1 VHDRVDVPLPPVIE
15 AGLAVHDRLVEFDV
29 TATATLEVNPFT
41 GAMVT
46 VEVLAEPATPVTA
59 VGLALTVKS

>member
-1 VHDRVDVPLPPVIE
+1 MQEREDVPLPPVTV
-15 AGLAVHDRLVEFDV
+15 AGLTVHDRLVEFDMTARV
-29 TATATLEVNPFT
+29 TVAENPFT

-59 VGLALTVKS
+59 VGLALMAKS